1 MDGNAVDQDPGRF
14 LHLTCLLRFLFFVT
28 MDAMVRGEAKDN
40 RERFEFTVA
49 PYVAGGFLLTIRYS
63 GDGTPNTTGA
73 GVWPTVEKAKEI
85 AEETA
90 QKLLNGATVTWES
103 EQK

>member
-1 MDGNAVDQDPGRF
+1 MSS
-14 LHLTCLLRFLFFVT
+14 
-28 MDAMVRGEAKDN
+28 MVRGEAKDS
-40 RERFEFTVA
+40 REKFEFTIA

-73 GVWPTVEKAKEI
+73 GVWPTVEKAKQI

-90 QKLLNGATVTWES
+90 QRLLHEVTVTWEV
-103 EQK
+103 EQD